1 MFIAYN
7 LSLDLIRQLRPIVP
21 AIRKFD
27 RELAD
32 QLRDAATSVSLNLAE
47 GRRRG
52 GGDQRRHY
60 EFAHG
65 SASEVLGALDVA
77 DAWGWTVDS
86 AAARATL
93 DRLLGMLWSLT
104 HGRARLPSRERPAEP
119 ERGPAAGDARPPS

>member
-47 GRRRG
+47 GRRRA

-77 DAWGWTVDS
+77 DAWGWAVDS
-86 AAARATL
+86 RAPRVTL
-93 DRLLGMLWSLT
+93 DRLLGMLWNLT
-104 HGRARLPSRERPAEP
+104 HGRARLPTRHANAAGAEP
-119 ERGPAAGDARPPS
+119 ERGSA